1 MIKHRFLRNKKLA
14 TAVGVIHFDKDGLSN
29 ALDATEEHKLAKKL
43 ADIKLVSKDKAKH
56 TAKKQVSAKPNR
68 VKAKSA
74 KAGEKPV
81 SKTEKAKSKAKSAQ
95 GVKKVTK

>member
-14 TAVGVIHFDKDGLSN
+14 TAVGVIHFDKEGLSN
-29 ALDATEEHKLAKKL
+29 ALDATEEHKLAKQL
-43 ADIKLVSKDKAKH
+43 ADIELVSKDKAKH
-56 TAKKQVSAKPNR
+56 TAKKQVSAKPNG

-81 SKTEKAKSKAKSAQ
+81 SKAKKAKSKAKSVQ
-95 GVKKVTK
+95 GVKKVAK